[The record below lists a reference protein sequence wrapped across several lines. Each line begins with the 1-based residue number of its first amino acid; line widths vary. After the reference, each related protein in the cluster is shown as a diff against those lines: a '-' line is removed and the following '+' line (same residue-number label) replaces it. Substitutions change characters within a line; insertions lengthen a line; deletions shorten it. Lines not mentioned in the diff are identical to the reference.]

1 MENDETYTTASF
13 TPRPDCPFLKAQ
25 MAILGLEEPEG
36 MDSGYADPTI
46 VPLDSY
52 PQDG

>member
-25 MAILGLEEPEG
+25 PEG